1 MTHKAVTLTACGKP
15 ASPPFYSP
23 WKTSEVSHRLTASTT
38 TKLCLTPYRG
48 SFAGMRNSRPPCRV
62 IACAR
67 LAHSRPS
74 MDPKSGLTE

>member
-1 MTHKAVTLTACGKP
+1 MTHKAVTLMACGKP

-48 SFAGMRNSRPPCRV
+48 TDGTDASRKMWAPRET
-62 IACAR
+62 R
-67 LAHSRPS
+67 SY
-74 MDPKSGLTE
+74 TW

>member
-23 WKTSEVSHRLTASTT
+23 WKTSEVFHRLTASTT

-48 SFAGMRNSRPPCRV
+48 TSGKRALLRTPHRVVTGGLWPP
-62 IACAR
+62 
-67 LAHSRPS
+67 
-74 MDPKSGLTE
+74 